1 MPFAKESFFNTI
13 SFRIFAFFWLTFSL
27 LSILIFSIPY
37 FDSRIYSEL
46 SEKELSAYQQ
56 EIITSIRHNQI
67 ARILAGVPFS
77 HAERFDGIRP
87 VLVDDVDDSSILGAT
102 ATEIPLL
109 TQFMFSSS
117 DPTRPLKKVFGDVR
131 IVGPFSIHLGGEA
144 NKSYTL
150 YFIDRVN
157 AQKEIMSFVFAN
169 PALLVGLIILVST
182 PLLWWLARSI
192 GKPIRNLQMSAKAVA
207 LGDFKINKDLET
219 KGSLELRQVGQSFN
233 QMTESLEE
241 LLSSQQ
247 VLLSS
252 ISHELRTPLTRLQ
265 LALALLRRRFGEDN
279 TEIHRIEIEARR
291 LDKMINDLLLL
302 SRQQLHSHVSREIFP
317 INELWEEVLDD
328 AIFEA
333 KHRKLNFVVRQNIT
347 QPARYYVN
355 GNKALLVSAIEN
367 IVRNALKYT
376 QSEIR
381 VSIFLKRQELMIVID
396 DNGHGLDE
404 AEYEKIFQP
413 FYRVDETRTRET
425 GGTGLGLAIVA
436 NVVKEHHGAVWANAS
451 QLGGLCVTLCIPLW
465 ITS

>member
-1 MPFAKESFFNTI
+1 MPFANESFFNTI

-46 SEKELSAYQQ
+46 SDKELSSYQQ

-67 ARILAGVPFS
+67 ARILAGVPLS
-77 HAERFDGIRP
+77 HADRFDAIRP
-87 VLVDDVDDSSILGAT
+87 VLVDETDDHNILGAT
-102 ATEIPLL
+102 AAESVLL
-109 TQFMFSSS
+109 SQFMYSSS
-117 DPTRPLKKVFGDVR
+117 NPAKPLKKVFGDVR
-131 IVGPFSIHLGGEA
+131 IVGPFSIHLGGEE

-169 PALLVGLIILVST
+169 PVVLVALLILIST

-192 GKPIRNLQMSAKAVA
+192 GKPIKNLQMSAKAVA
-207 LGDFKINKDLET
+207 LGDFKVNKDLET

-265 LALALLRRRFGEDN
+265 LALALLRRRFGEEN
-279 TEIHRIEIEARR
+279 TEIQRIEIEVKR
-291 LDKMINDLLLL
+291 LDNMINDLLLL
-302 SRQQLHSHVSREIFP
+302 SRQQLNSHVVREIFP
-317 INELWEEVLDD
+317 INELWDEVLEY
-328 AIFEA
+328 AMFEA
-333 KHRKLNFVVRQNIT
+333 EQRKLDFVVRLNVV
-347 QPARYYVN
+347 QPSKYYIN
-355 GNKALLVSAIEN
+355 GNKSLLVSAVEN
-367 IVRNALKYT
+367 IIRNALKYT
-376 QSEIR
+376 QSEIK
-381 VSIFLKRQELMIVID
+381 VSIFLKKQELMIVID
-396 DNGHGLDE
+396 DNGKGLD
-404 AEYEKIFQP
+404 ASEYDKIFQP

-436 NVVKEHHGAVWANAS
+436 NVVKEHHGAVWASAS
-451 QLGGLCVTLCIPLW
+451 HLGGLCINLRIPLW
-465 ITS
+465 INN

>member
-1 MPFAKESFFNTI
+1 MPFAKESYFNTI

-46 SEKELSAYQQ
+46 SEKELAAYQQ

-67 ARILAGVPFS
+67 ARILAGVPLS
-77 HAERFDGIRP
+77 HADRLGVIRP
-87 VLVDDVDDSSILGAT
+87 VLVDENDGHNVLGAS

-109 TQFMFSSS
+109 SQFMYSSS
-117 DPTRPLKKVFGDVR
+117 NPAKPLKKVFGDVR

-150 YFIDRVN
+150 YFIDRVSV
-157 AQKEIMSFVFAN
+157 QKEIMSFVFAN
-169 PALLVGLIILVST
+169 PAVLVALLILIST

-192 GKPIRNLQMSAKAVA
+192 GKPIKNLQMSAKAVS
-207 LGDFKINKDLET
+207 LGDFKVNKDLET
-219 KGSLELRQVGQSFN
+219 KGSFELRQVGQSFN
-233 QMTESLEE
+233 QMTEALED

-265 LALALLRRRFGEDN
+265 LALALLRRRFGEEN
-279 TEIHRIEIEARR
+279 TEIQRIEIEARR

-302 SRQQLHSHVSREIFP
+302 SRQQLNSHVVREIFP

-333 KHRKLNFVVRQNIT
+333 EHRQLCFTVRQNIS
-347 QPARYYVN
+347 QPQKYYIN
-355 GNKALLVSAIEN
+355 GNKGLLVSAVEN

-376 QSEIR
+376 HSEIK
-381 VSIFLKRQELMIVID
+381 VSIFLKKQELMIVID
-396 DNGHGLDE
+396 DNGKGLDE
-404 AEYEKIFQP
+404 SEYDKIFQP

-436 NVVKEHHGAVWANAS
+436 NVVKEHHGAVWASAS
-451 QLGGLCVTLCIPLW
+451 HLGGLCVNLRIPLW
-465 ITS
+465 INS

>member
-1 MPFAKESFFNTI
+1 MPFANESFFNTI

-46 SEKELSAYQQ
+46 SDKELSSYQQ

-67 ARILAGVPFS
+67 ARILAGVPLS
-77 HAERFDGIRP
+77 HADRFDAIRP
-87 VLVDDVDDSSILGAT
+87 VLVDETDDHNILGAT
-102 ATEIPLL
+102 AAESVLL
-109 TQFMFSSS
+109 SQFMYSSS
-117 DPTRPLKKVFGDVR
+117 NPAKPLKKVFGDVR
-131 IVGPFSIHLGGEA
+131 IVGPFSIHLGGEE

-169 PALLVGLIILVST
+169 PVVLVALLILIST

-192 GKPIRNLQMSAKAVA
+192 GKPIKNLQMSAKAVA
-207 LGDFKINKDLET
+207 LGDFKVNKDLET
-219 KGSLELRQVGQSFN
+219 KGALELRQVGQSFN

-265 LALALLRRRFGEDN
+265 LALALLRRRFGEEN
-279 TEIHRIEIEARR
+279 TEIQRIEIEAKR
-291 LDKMINDLLLL
+291 LDNMINDLLLL
-302 SRQQLHSHVSREIFP
+302 SRQQLNSHVVREIFP
-317 INELWEEVLDD
+317 INELWDEVLED
-328 AIFEA
+328 AMFEA
-333 KHRKLNFVVRQNIT
+333 EQRKLDFVVRLNVV
-347 QPARYYVN
+347 QPSKYYIN
-355 GNKALLVSAIEN
+355 GNKSLLVSAVEN
-367 IVRNALKYT
+367 IIRNALKYT
-376 QSEIR
+376 QSEIK
-381 VSIFLKRQELMIVID
+381 VSIFLKKQELMIVID
-396 DNGHGLDE
+396 DNGKGLD
-404 AEYEKIFQP
+404 ASEYDKIFQP

-436 NVVKEHHGAVWANAS
+436 NVVKEHHGAVWASAS
-451 QLGGLCVTLCIPLW
+451 HLGGLCINLRIPLW
-465 ITS
+465 INN

>member
-1 MPFAKESFFNTI
+1 M
-13 SFRIFAFFWLTFSL
+13 
-27 LSILIFSIPY
+27 
-37 FDSRIYSEL
+37 
-46 SEKELSAYQQ
+46 
-56 EIITSIRHNQI
+56 
-67 ARILAGVPFS
+67 
-77 HAERFDGIRP
+77 
-87 VLVDDVDDSSILGAT
+87 
-102 ATEIPLL
+102 
-109 TQFMFSSS
+109 
-117 DPTRPLKKVFGDVR
+117 
-131 IVGPFSIHLGGEA
+131 
-144 NKSYTL
+144 
-150 YFIDRVN
+150 
-157 AQKEIMSFVFAN
+157 
-169 PALLVGLIILVST
+169 
-182 PLLWWLARSI
+182 
-192 GKPIRNLQMSAKAVA
+192 
-207 LGDFKINKDLET
+207 
-219 KGSLELRQVGQSFN
+219 
-233 QMTESLEE
+233 
-241 LLSSQQ
+241 
-247 VLLSS
+247 LLSS

-333 KHRKLNFVVRQNIT
+333 EHRKLNFVVRQNIT

>member
-1 MPFAKESFFNTI
+1 MPFANESFFNTI

-46 SEKELSAYQQ
+46 SDKELSSYQQ

-67 ARILAGVPFS
+67 ARILAGVPLS
-77 HAERFDGIRP
+77 HADRFDAIRP
-87 VLVDDVDDSSILGAT
+87 ILVDETDDHNILGAT
-102 ATEIPLL
+102 AAESVLL
-109 TQFMFSSS
+109 SQFMYSSS
-117 DPTRPLKKVFGDVR
+117 NPAKPLKKVFGDVR
-131 IVGPFSIHLGGEA
+131 IVGPFSIHLGGEE

-169 PALLVGLIILVST
+169 PVVLVALLILVST

-192 GKPIRNLQMSAKAVA
+192 GKPIKNLQMSAKAVA
-207 LGDFKINKDLET
+207 LGDFKVNKDLET

-265 LALALLRRRFGEDN
+265 LALALLRRRFGEEN
-279 TEIHRIEIEARR
+279 TEIQRIEIEAKR
-291 LDKMINDLLLL
+291 LDNMINDLLLL
-302 SRQQLHSHVSREIFP
+302 SRQQLNSHVVREIFP
-317 INELWEEVLDD
+317 INELWDEVLED
-328 AIFEA
+328 AMFEA
-333 KHRKLNFVVRQNIT
+333 EQRKLDFVVRLNVV
-347 QPARYYVN
+347 QPSKYYIN
-355 GNKALLVSAIEN
+355 GNKSLLVSAVEN
-367 IVRNALKYT
+367 VIRNALKYT
-376 QSEIR
+376 QSEIK
-381 VSIFLKRQELMIVID
+381 VSIFLKKQEVMIVID
-396 DNGHGLDE
+396 DNGKGLD
-404 AEYEKIFQP
+404 ASEYDKIFQP

-436 NVVKEHHGAVWANAS
+436 NVVKEHHGAVWASAS
-451 QLGGLCVTLCIPLW
+451 HLGGLCINLRIPLW
-465 ITS
+465 INN